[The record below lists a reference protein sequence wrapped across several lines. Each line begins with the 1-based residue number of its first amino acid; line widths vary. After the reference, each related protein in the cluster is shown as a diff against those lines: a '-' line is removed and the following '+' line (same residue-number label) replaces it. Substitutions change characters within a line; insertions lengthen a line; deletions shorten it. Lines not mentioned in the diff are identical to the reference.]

1 LCPAHVAAQNA
12 SRLAATA
19 AFFIFALLFA
29 AAPLRAQL
37 ILYEVPNPWSY
48 QWLPE
53 VTGDS
58 DSTLEIRGLGT
69 AEIGWGNP
77 DFFGEVVIRGAELI
91 LSDNGRLQKAKAF
104 RIEKGGRLFF
114 DNRANVNTAR
124 IATTT
129 TTTITLNAGTLHLHG
144 AYSGSLT
151 QHLGRVIF
159 EGGANT
165 LYLEHEI
172 YWNPGPMDFT
182 AFVMAD
188 LSVDWLISDAT
199 LNLTGNRSFG
209 TGTDADSIRFQIG
222 DGPTS
227 GQSPYDAF
235 IGKAVPM
242 ATVEGEDWMTAVR
255 QGGALY
261 FVAFDDYDTGP
272 ASTWNASSHVLVDGY
287 SEYVD
292 LWGQS
297 KEIGSLKLAN
307 WGDLYLDADST
318 NRRLTAAGILTTD
331 NGANRIEGNGTLSF
345 QYAHIYSPELRF
357 TGSSGLSTN
366 SLIKTGPGTLQFAA
380 PTSWHSAR
388 NLSIHQGRVYLESGK
403 LESRNIIVGDGTGE
417 DILELPANS
426 TQPIEG
432 MSSGGDD
439 PTPLVNITLRG
450 SPYENPWES
459 NAAILRF
466 GGSTEQ
472 QFHEF
477 KVEGRGII
485 DFVNG
490 TAGAPN
496 RLVIEEFFLADDA
509 TLFIHNW
516 EDQADLLL
524 VRYTQSN
531 INRINAD
538 FLARIKFEGYTDPA
552 VWVYWSSD
560 YWEIRPMPEP
570 TTYGAILGA
579 VGLGLITWRK
589 RRRVSK
595 ERSAK

>member
-1 LCPAHVAAQNA
+1 MSAVLLCGQTA
-12 SRLAATA
+12 SGLAARIA
-19 AFFIFALLFA
+19 AFIFAFLVCAL
-29 AAPLRAQL
+29 PLRAQL

-48 QWLPE
+48 EWVSAL
-53 VTGDS
+53 TGDVN
-58 DSTLEIRGLGT
+58 STLEIRGLGR
-69 AEIGWGNP
+69 AEIGVENP
-77 DFFGEVVIRGAELI
+77 DFFGEVIIRGAELA
-91 LSDNGRLQKAKAF
+91 LSYDGMLQKAKAF
-104 RIEKGGRLFF
+104 RIEKGGTLFL
-114 DNRANVNTAR
+114 DNRWGTAFSR
-124 IATTT
+124 IAPA
-129 TTTITLNAGTLHLHG
+129 TITLNAGTLHLHG
-144 AYSGSLT
+144 DHYGSLT
-151 QHLGRVIF
+151 QHLGQVIF

-165 LYLEHEI
+165 LYIEHEI
-172 YWNPGPMDFT
+172 YWSTWPIEFT
-182 AFVMAD
+182 AFVMAS
-188 LSVDWLISDAT
+188 LSVDLMSTGAT

-209 TGTDADSIRFQIG
+209 TGTDNDSIRFQIG
-222 DGPTS
+222 DGTS
-227 GQSPYDAF
+227 GGEGPYDDF
-235 IGKAVPM
+235 IGKAMPM
-242 ATVEGEDWMTAVR
+242 ATVKGEDWMTAVR

-261 FVAFDDYDTGP
+261 FVAFDDYET
-272 ASTWNASSHVLVDGY
+272 SWNSDDWTSSSHVLVDGT
-287 SEYVD
+287 SSQYVD

-297 KEIGSLKLAN
+297 REIGSLKLAN
-307 WGDLYLDADST
+307 GGGLYLGADSA
-318 NRRLTAAGILTTD
+318 NRRLTFPGILTTD
-331 NGANRIEGNGTLSF
+331 NGDNWIEGNGTLSF

-357 TGSSGLSTN
+357 AGSSGLGTN
-366 SLIKTGPGTLQFAA
+366 NLIKTGPGTLRFAA
-380 PTSWHSAR
+380 ATSWHSAR
-388 NLSIHQGRVYLESGK
+388 NLSIHQGRVYLQSGK

-459 NAAILRF
+459 NAAVLRF

-524 VRYTQSN
+524 VRYTPSN
-531 INRINAD
+531 IARINAD

-552 VWVYWSSD
+552 VWVPWSGD
-560 YWEIRPMPEP
+560 LWEIRPMPEP
-570 TTYGAILGA
+570 STYGAIFGI
-579 VGLGLITWRK
+579 VGLGLWGWKKRK
-589 RRRVSK
+589 RASVPN
-595 ERSAK
+595 A